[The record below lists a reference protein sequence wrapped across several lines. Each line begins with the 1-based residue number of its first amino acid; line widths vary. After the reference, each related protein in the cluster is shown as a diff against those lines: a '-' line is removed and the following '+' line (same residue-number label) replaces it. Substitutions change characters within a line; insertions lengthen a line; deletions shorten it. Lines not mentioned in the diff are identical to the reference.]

1 MAQQLIDVGTTPNDG
16 QGDPIRTSFIFSNE
30 NFSEL
35 YARAQPT
42 PPIAFSGSPGDV
54 AGMYAYDSTYFYY
67 CFANYDGSSTIWA
80 QITQVGNVS
89 ISSLVNG
96 TSNVQVALNSN
107 VTVSV
112 AGSANVAVISST
124 GQFVQGTLSASGNI
138 TGSYILGN
146 GSQLSG
152 LPELYGNANV
162 ANYLPTYSGNLASLN
177 GPVTTDGAITGS
189 TLLVSGFVSATGN
202 ITGNYIYGNGAFLT
216 GVTGG
221 GGGGNGTAIVNG
233 LTTVNIPVS
242 SGNVAVNVGFSPN
255 IVVITSDGI
264 IVNGT
269 VAANAVS
276 SSTTMIATGNIAGG
290 NLLTAGQI
298 SSTGNI
304 TGDYIIG
311 DGSFL
316 TNVGSGTGNYSN
328 ANVAAY
334 LPTYSGNLSA
344 GNLSVTE
351 QANVTGNVNVNYQS
365 RINGTV
371 NGQLY
376 GLTNGVNTIY
386 GTWDFGFIAAN
397 TYNNPIQW
405 IFALTSAGNVDMGTV
420 TAPASLD
427 IDIGTIF

>member
-42 PPIAFSGSPGDV
+42 PPVTFSGSPGDV

-80 QITQVGNVS
+80 QITQIGNVS
-89 ISSLVNG
+89 INSLVNG
-96 TSNVQVALNSN
+96 TSNVQVELNSN

-112 AGSANVAVISST
+112 AGSDNVVVISST
-124 GQFVQGTLSASGNI
+124 GQFVQGTLSTSGNI

-177 GPVTTDGAITGS
+177 GPVTTDGAITGAA
-189 TLLVSGFVSATGN
+189 LLVSGFVSATGN

-221 GGGGNGTAIVNG
+221 GGGNATNIQNGITIVD
-233 LTTVNIPVS
+233 IPVN
-242 SGNVAVNVGFSPN
+242 SGNVTVNVGFSSN
-255 IVVITSDGI
+255 IVVITSDGM
-264 IVNGT
+264 IVDGSVT
-269 VAANAVS
+269 ANTVS
-276 SSTTMIATGNIAGG
+276 SSTTMIATGNITGG

-316 TNVGSGTGNYSN
+316 TNVGVSTSYSN

-334 LPTYSGNLSA
+334 LPTYTGNLSA
-344 GNLSVTE
+344 GNLSVTG

-365 RINGTV
+365 TINGTV

-376 GLTNGVNTIY
+376 GLVNGINDLY